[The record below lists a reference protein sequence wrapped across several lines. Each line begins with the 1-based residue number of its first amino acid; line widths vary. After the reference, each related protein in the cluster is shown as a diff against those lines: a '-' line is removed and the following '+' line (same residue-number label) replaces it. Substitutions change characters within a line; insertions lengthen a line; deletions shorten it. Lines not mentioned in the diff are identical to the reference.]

1 MKFRSTDSSE
11 TAPPFGEI
19 DNFGALVQSSGK
31 LDLTKVVPVNESD
44 ALESKSEPTDG
55 SAYLE
60 LDGKRI
66 LGKQHEPFQ
75 QNGMVHGSEKVQD
88 CTNLDVGESNNRSH
102 LASEEKPLLAGV
114 PADQKDIDGRRPDDI
129 VSDQDNFIDACNDM
143 DSEDEEYPEMQT
155 ECDPSASAELVELNR
170 HKKEGENALY
180 AEPPEV
186 GPAIDSSLGL
196 DNSSSG
202 GESTCMDLP
211 LSSDSAPTV
220 SVINGTNSGSQ
231 SGRQLNGV
239 DWPKDEEPSNDVDL
253 MDVSSSSS
261 VVSENG
267 DAQNNDGLVSCLQD
281 EEAFHSLSDDHAAA
295 IHNSNK
301 QLPDTS
307 SNLDGNSYLK

>member
-1 MKFRSTDSSE
+1 VKLRSTDSSE
-11 TAPPFGEI
+11 TASPFGEM
-19 DNFGALVQSSGK
+19 DNFGALQSSDK
-31 LDLTKVVPVNESD
+31 LDLTKIVPVNESD
-44 ALESKSEPTDG
+44 AVETKSEPTDG
-55 SAYLE
+55 PAYLE
-60 LDGKRI
+60 LGDKRI

-75 QNGMVHGSEKVQD
+75 QIGMVHGSEKVQD
-88 CTNLDVGESNNRSH
+88 CPNLDVGESNNRSH
-102 LASEEKPLLAGV
+102 LTCEEKPLLAGV
-114 PADQKDIDGRRPDDI
+114 PADQKDIDGRRADDI

-143 DSEDEEYPEMQT
+143 DSEDEEDPEMET
-155 ECDPSASAELVELNR
+155 ECDPSASVELVELNR
-170 HKKEGENALY
+170 HNKEGENALY
-180 AEPPEV
+180 AEPAEV
-186 GPAIDSSLGL
+186 GPAIDSSTGL

-202 GESTCMDLP
+202 GEPTCMDLP

-220 SVINGTNSGSQ
+220 SATNGPNSGSQ

-267 DAQNNDGLVSCLQD
+267 DAQNNDGLISCLQHK

-295 IHNSNK
+295 IHNSDK
-301 QLPDTS
+301 QSPDTS

>member
-1 MKFRSTDSSE
+1 M
-11 TAPPFGEI
+11 
-19 DNFGALVQSSGK
+19 DNFGALQSSDK

-44 ALESKSEPTDG
+44 DVETKSEPTDG
-55 SAYLE
+55 PAYLE
-60 LDGKRI
+60 LGDNRI

-88 CTNLDVGESNNRSH
+88 CPNLDVGESNNRSH
-102 LASEEKPLLAGV
+102 LTYEEKPLLAGV
-114 PADQKDIDGRRPDDI
+114 PADQKDIDGRRADDI

-143 DSEDEEYPEMQT
+143 DLEDEEDPEMET
-155 ECDPSASAELVELNR
+155 ECDPSASVELVELNR
-170 HKKEGENALY
+170 HNKEGENALY

-186 GPAIDSSLGL
+186 VPAIDSSTEL
-196 DNSSSG
+196 DDSSSG
-202 GESTCMDLP
+202 GEPTCMDLP
-211 LSSDSAPTV
+211 LASDSAPTV
-220 SVINGTNSGSQ
+220 SATNGPNSGSQ

-267 DAQNNDGLVSCLQD
+267 DAQNN

-295 IHNSNK
+295 IHNSDK
-301 QLPDTS
+301 QSPDTS
-307 SNLDGNSYLK
+307 SYLDGNSYLK